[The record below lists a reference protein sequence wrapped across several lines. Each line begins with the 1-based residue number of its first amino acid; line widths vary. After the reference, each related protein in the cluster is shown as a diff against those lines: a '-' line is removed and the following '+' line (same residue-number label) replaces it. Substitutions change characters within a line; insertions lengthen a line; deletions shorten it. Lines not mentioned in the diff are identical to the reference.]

1 MKVLLDVI
9 QATTLASLTV
19 LAGGQTFIARNVVHA
34 LGNTAADFSV
44 RLHQELLTWRNGRV
58 MRPAGMTAIT
68 VMSVGLIVI
77 PFVPHIREA
86 ATIVLSASAYVAV
99 WGYKILAGREHPINH
114 EVESWGTG
122 PVPPAYAEIRATW
135 DVQQRYRLALTWL
148 SFACSLAAVFVNT

>member
-1 MKVLLDVI
+1 MRVLLDVI
-9 QATTLASLTV
+9 QATTLACLAV
-19 LAGGQTFIARNVVHA
+19 LAGGQVFIARNVVHA

-86 ATIVLSASAYVAV
+86 TTIVLSASAYVAV
-99 WGYKILAGREHPINH
+99 
-114 EVESWGTG
+114 
-122 PVPPAYAEIRATW
+122 
-135 DVQQRYRLALTWL
+135 
-148 SFACSLAAVFVNT
+148 